1 MADMVTIIPELLTKR
16 RKGRGL
22 TQLSLINRIVDL
34 ARQARQNHPDQPHE
48 TVSVSTLSDIESN
61 KAPTVKRSKAEAIAK
76 ALECDV
82 AALEGHADFPADREN
97 GLYDEW
103 YPPLQSIRLDR
114 KTHNAIWLACRR
126 FAVPEDW
133 LISMA
138 PTMLE
143 ILAAQDLHRR
153 ASVLAELKARLDRVR
168 EIVGAH
174 PHIGSR
180 ASVPSLE
187 GEEIIAAEQRSI
199 EKRDLF
205 GRITLDADI
214 EEDEPYDI
222 ADVAPFLCH
231 LRNEAQRLGLQVDCD
246 KDLSFPRL
254 NIDYPEDP
262 DGIIEALACNDSEIA
277 DKLRDG
283 TLLIRDIPKSYL
295 KKGMRE
301 KRLQWLRERAE
312 AEMAKQ
318 PVVDLVD
325 LDL

>member
-1 MADMVTIIPELLTKR
+1 MADMVTIVPERLTKR
-16 RKGRGL
+16 RDELDFSQQGL
-22 TQLSLINRIVDL
+22 SERILAL
-34 ARQARQNHPDQPHE
+34 AREAKRNHPDQMHE
-48 TVSVSTLSDIESN
+48 TVSVSTLSDIERG
-61 KAPTVKRSKAEAIAK
+61 KAPRVKRSKAVAIAK
-76 ALECDV
+76 ALKCDV
-82 AALEGHADFPADREN
+82 AALEGHADFPAESDN
-97 GLYDEW
+97 ALYNEW
-103 YPPLQSIRLDR
+103 YPSLQPIRLDR
-114 KTHNAIWLACRR
+114 KTHNAVWLTCHR

-133 LISMA
+133 LIAMA

-143 ILAAQDLHRR
+143 ILAAQDQHRR
-153 ASVLAELKARLDRVR
+153 ASVLDQLKAGLDSLR
-168 EIVGAH
+168 EIGAAH

-180 ASVPSLE
+180 AYTPSLA

-205 GRITLDADI
+205 GRITLDAD
-214 EEDEPYDI
+214 EDEPYDI

-318 PVVDLVD
+318 PVVDLD
-325 LDL
+325 L